1 MIFGMNDNYPIIVKS
16 YNLTLWYLKKIEK
29 LPKNHRYTL
38 GEKIQQ
44 SLLDLLMI
52 LSDTI
57 YSKNKH
63 ALLTQANQEIER
75 LRLLTKLIKDLSIL
89 STDNNRFVIS
99 SLNEIGQMIGGW
111 RKTLR

>member
-1 MIFGMNDNYPIIVKS
+1 MNENYPIIVKS
-16 YNLTLWYLKKIEK
+16 YSLVLWYIQKIEK

-38 GEKIQQ
+38 GERIQN
-44 SLLDLLMI
+44 SLLELLMI

-57 YSKNKH
+57 YSKDKI
-63 ALLTQANQEIER
+63 ALLLLANQEIER

-89 STDNNRFVIS
+89 SRDNYQFIIS

-111 RKTLR
+111 KKALA